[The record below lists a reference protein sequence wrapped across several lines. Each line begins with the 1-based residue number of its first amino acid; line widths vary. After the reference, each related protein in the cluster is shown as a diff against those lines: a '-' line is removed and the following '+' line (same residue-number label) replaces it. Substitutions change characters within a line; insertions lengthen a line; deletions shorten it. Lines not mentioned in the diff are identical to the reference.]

1 MADTIRDKQNI
12 SAPRLWLVLA
22 RAYGSMVN
30 YIQGAIT
37 AQGLGLSDFMVL
49 EVLLHKGP
57 LTISAIGQ
65 KILLASA
72 SMTSAIDRLE
82 KRDLVRRKSCD
93 SDRRIRFVELTDC
106 GKAFIEEIYAR
117 HEKDLEAVIGE
128 LRDEER
134 RVIYEGLKKI
144 GLAAKVAVPTQ
155 KCEAEAKQ
163 DTPA

>member
-1 MADTIRDKQNI
+1 MEKEIDKV

-22 RAYGSMVN
+22 RAYGSIVN
-30 YIQGAIT
+30 YIEGSIV

-57 LTISAIGQ
+57 LTISAIGE
-65 KILLASA
+65 KVLLASA

-82 KRDLVRRKSCD
+82 KRGLVRRKTCD

-117 HEKDLEAVIGE
+117 HVKDLEAVTGGLCE
-128 LRDEER
+128 EER

-144 GLAAKVAVPTQ
+144 GLAAKDAIPTQ
-155 KCEAEAKQ
+155 KDETESQQ
-163 DTPA
+163 DASA

>member
-1 MADTIRDKQNI
+1 MTTEQSKV

-22 RAYGSMVN
+22 RAYSSIVDYIEGSFV
-30 YIQGAIT
+30 

-57 LTISAIGQ
+57 LTISAIGE
-65 KILLASA
+65 KVLLASA

-82 KRDLVRRKSCD
+82 KRALVRRKTCD

-106 GKAFIEEIYAR
+106 GKGFIEEIYAR
-117 HEKDLEAVIGE
+117 HEKDLEAVIGI
-128 LRDEER
+128 LGDEER
-134 RVIYEGLKKI
+134 RVIYDGLKKV

-155 KCEAEAKQ
+155 KDDTESPQ
-163 DTPA
+163 DPSA

>member
-1 MADTIRDKQNI
+1 MTNDQDKV

-30 YIQGAIT
+30 YIEGSIT

-57 LTISAIGQ
+57 LTISAIGE
-65 KILLASA
+65 KVLLASA

-82 KRDLVRRKSCD
+82 KRGLVQRRSCS
-93 SDRRIRFVELTDC
+93 SDRRIRLVELTDC

-117 HEKDLEAVIGE
+117 HEKDLEIVAAG
-128 LRDEER
+128 LCNEER
-134 RVIYEGLKKI
+134 KTLYEGLKKI
-144 GLAAKVAVPTQ
+144 GLAAKTAVPTQ
-155 KCEAEAKQ
+155 KCDTESKQ
-163 DTPA
+163 DTSA

>member
-1 MADTIRDKQNI
+1 MTTEQSKV

-22 RAYGSMVN
+22 RAYSSIVDYIEGSFV
-30 YIQGAIT
+30 

-57 LTISAIGQ
+57 LTISAIGE
-65 KILLASA
+65 KVLLASA

-82 KRDLVRRKSCD
+82 KRGLVRRKTCD

-106 GKAFIEEIYAR
+106 GKGFIEEIYAR
-117 HEKDLEAVIGE
+117 HEKDLEAVIGI
-128 LRDEER
+128 LGDEER
-134 RVIYEGLKKI
+134 RVIYDGLKKV

-155 KCEAEAKQ
+155 KDDTESQQ
-163 DTPA
+163 DPSA

>member
-1 MADTIRDKQNI
+1 MEQAKDKV
-12 SAPRLWLVLA
+12 SAPRLWLVMA

-30 YIQGAIT
+30 YIEGSIVE
-37 AQGLGLSDFMVL
+37 QGLGLSDFMVL

-57 LTISAIGQ
+57 LTISAIGE
-65 KILLASA
+65 KVLLASA

-82 KRDLVRRKSCD
+82 KRGLVRRKTCD

-117 HEKDLEAVIGE
+117 HVKDLEAVAGV

-144 GLAAKVAVPTQ
+144 GLAAKVAIPTQ
-155 KCEAEAKQ
+155 KD
-163 DTPA
+163 DTETT

>member
-1 MADTIRDKQNI
+1 MEQAKDKV

-30 YIQGAIT
+30 YIEGSFA

-57 LTISAIGQ
+57 LTISAIGE
-65 KILLASA
+65 KVLLASA

-82 KRDLVRRKSCD
+82 KRGLVRRKTCD
-93 SDRRIRFVELTDC
+93 SDRRIRFVELTDS

-117 HEKDLEAVIGE
+117 HEKDLEAVTGQLCE
-128 LRDEER
+128 EER

-144 GLAAKVAVPTQ
+144 GLAAKNAVPTQ
-155 KCEAEAKQ
+155 KDETELKQ
-163 DTPA
+163 DASA